1 MPATGG
7 WGNFQTI
14 EGRVIAM
21 SAGTYALSVESVDGG
36 VNVDWYSFTLTD
48 AAPSEPPPSESE
60 LGTGMDNVLNVD
72 EVIDFNS
79 ATADYALVDF
89 GGNTSTVVADPTDAT
104 NSVVSVIKGTE
115 TWSGTTVARG
125 KVVYPITEAAP
136 GMSIRVWSP
145 EAGITV
151 KLKLEESGNSDNSV
165 ETDAVTTKA
174 QEWETLVFDFSK
186 PSAGTPAMNS
196 DHVYDTLSVFL
207 NFGSAGTSETY
218 YFDDIKYIGVV
229 PPSVAAS
236 DLEGSWKLA
245 PIAGAFAVG
254 PNSSDLS
261 WYSNSA
267 DDVTTRACLFDDL
280 FVFGADGAF
289 SQDMGTETWLEG
301 WQGVSADGCGA
312 PVSPHDGSATD
323 YTYSVT
329 NNMGVGYSTVTVSGI
344 GAHLGLAKVHNNGEL
359 SSPEGANDVSSITY
373 NITEFAADG
382 ESMTVQIQYS
392 GQQTW
397 QFKFVKYEAPTPTTE
412 GLISITKVI
421 ETNASSSNG
430 FLKSVE
436 LYVTGTVDFST
447 ANVVMNYMQNGEPWS
462 ERQIDLSLLGSQTD
476 TYIYL
481 VRDLAVMQGEFP
493 STTFTDVTTGS
504 GNTLIVDMSTNG
516 DDGYQV
522 VIDGSVASQFGATET
537 DGTGTAWEHLDS
549 FAERI
554 QGTAEDGTFNID
566 HWSVQ
571 AVNYL
576 DDYGTFNGA
585 AALETVITLGNWKAA
600 SSSSPTSPYPEGT
613 QDPTGNGPD
622 GTLGT
627 DDDVTIKDLYTV
639 TDSVVGQLTFVR
651 PPLNGEAPEAT
662 WGSATGRDLNRVGSN
677 RYFRKF
683 QWQAANDW
691 CVSIDA
697 RLATA
702 AEVAEHIR
710 NGADTGIVGPGSSG
724 YWESDLN
731 WPQQNSHYWV
741 ADLAGDDPGD
751 GSRHRA
757 FITYNTSNGNSVHQV
772 QGRANTNNFWPLC
785 VME

>member
-1 MPATGG
+1 
-7 WGNFQTI
+7 
-14 EGRVIAM
+14 M
-21 SAGTYALSVESVDGG
+21 SAE
-36 VNVDWYSFTLTD
+36 
-48 AAPSEPPPSESE
+48 
-60 LGTGMDNVLNVD
+60 
-72 EVIDFNS
+72 
-79 ATADYALVDF
+79 
-89 GGNTSTVVADPTDAT
+89 
-104 NSVVSVIKGTE
+104 
-115 TWSGTTVARG
+115 
-125 KVVYPITEAAP
+125 
-136 GMSIRVWSP
+136 
-145 EAGITV
+145 
-151 KLKLEESGNSDNSV
+151 
-165 ETDAVTTKA
+165 
-174 QEWETLVFDFSK
+174 
-186 PSAGTPAMNS
+186 
-196 DHVYDTLSVFL
+196 
-207 NFGSAGTSETY
+207 
-218 YFDDIKYIGVV
+218 
-229 PPSVAAS
+229 
-236 DLEGSWKLA
+236 
-245 PIAGAFAVG
+245 
-254 PNSSDLS
+254 
-261 WYSNSA
+261 
-267 DDVTTRACLFDDL
+267 
-280 FVFGADGAF
+280 
-289 SQDMGTETWLEG
+289 
-301 WQGVSADGCGA
+301 GCGA
-312 PVSPHDGSATD
+312 PVSPHDGSASD

-359 SSPEGANDVSSITY
+359 SSSEGANDVSSITY

-522 VIDGSVASQFGATET
+522 VIDGSVASQFGDTET

-549 FAERI
+549 FAERV
-554 QGTAEDGTFNID
+554 QGTTEDGTFNID

-585 AALETVITLGNWKAA
+585 AALETVITLGNWLGNDDDIT
-600 SSSSPTSPYPEGT
+600 SPNSPYPEAT

-662 WGSATGRDLNRVGSN
+662 WGSATGRDLNRVGTN

-683 QWQAANDW
+683 QWQAASDW

-724 YWESDLN
+724 YWESDLH
-731 WPQQNSHYWV
+731 WPQQSSHYWV